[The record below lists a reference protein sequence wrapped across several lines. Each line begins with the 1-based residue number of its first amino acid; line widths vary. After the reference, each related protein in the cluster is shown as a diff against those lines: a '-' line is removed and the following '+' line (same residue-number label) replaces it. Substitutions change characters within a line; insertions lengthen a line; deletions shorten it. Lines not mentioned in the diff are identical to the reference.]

1 MRLLEHRGRYLDR
14 IVHNVLLL
22 HTAEKVLQTHTQYA
36 KSHKGQLNIH
46 IHAPRDLDFLYV
58 DCEAKS
64 VSDIVKHIY
73 MVHTLEQIVS
83 DIEQFEEL
91 DRERYQNRFSGFYA
105 AVKVVVNMCK
115 RNIEAD
121 TPSALHAS
129 IVTEVK
135 AMLVQKSTDELDS
148 LENEIRERLRSR
160 EGVVDVVY
168 WETLLD
174 EIVYQRALKFLQATQ
189 EEIRNQLDTAIY
201 ELERE
206 GVLTSEMRLQKQK
219 ELEEY
224 NQLHNPSQPVH
235 LSVDDVVVQQYL
247 KEHAEME
254 MQEEEDAAKRNVEV
268 NMGAKDEV
276 SVLPIHPVVGHS
288 QPMDKYHPR
297 KPRYFNRVR
306 TGWDRTKYNL
316 SHYDYDNPPPKVI
329 QGYKFTIF
337 YPDLIDKTITPRYE
351 LLVSMNDYVLCMVD

>member
-1 MRLLEHRGRYLDR
+1 M
-14 IVHNVLLL
+14 LLL

-36 KSHKGQLNIH
+36 KTHKGQLNIH
-46 IHAPRDLDFLYV
+46 IHAPRDVDFLYV
-58 DCEAKS
+58 EYENKS
-64 VSDIVKHIY
+64 AYEIVKHIY
-73 MVHTLEQIVS
+73 MVDTLEQIVK

-91 DRERYQNRFSGFYA
+91 DHERYQNRFSGFYT
-105 AVKVVVNMCK
+105 AVKVVINMCK
-115 RNIEAD
+115 RNIQAD
-121 TPSALHAS
+121 TASSLHTS

-135 AMLVQKSTDELDS
+135 DMLVQKSTQELDT
-148 LENEIRERLRSR
+148 LENEIRERLQSGQ
-160 EGVVDVVY
+160 GVVDVVY

-174 EIVYQRALKFLQATQ
+174 EIVYQRALKFLQTTH
-189 EEIRNQLDTAIY
+189 EDIRNQLDTVIY

-206 GVLTSEMRLQKQK
+206 GVLTSEMRLQKQN

-224 NQLHNPSQPVH
+224 MRIHHPTQPTH
-235 LSVDDVVVQQYL
+235 LSLDDVVVQQYL
-247 KEHAEME
+247 QEHAEME
-254 MQEEEDAAKRNVEV
+254 MQEEEDAAKRQTEV
-268 NMGAKDEV
+268 HMGAKDEV
-276 SVLPIHPVVGHS
+276 PILPVHPTTHA

-337 YPDLIDKTITPRYE
+337 YPDLIDKTITPRYAC
-351 LLVSMNDYVLCMVD
+351 VYVFMYLYICVCM